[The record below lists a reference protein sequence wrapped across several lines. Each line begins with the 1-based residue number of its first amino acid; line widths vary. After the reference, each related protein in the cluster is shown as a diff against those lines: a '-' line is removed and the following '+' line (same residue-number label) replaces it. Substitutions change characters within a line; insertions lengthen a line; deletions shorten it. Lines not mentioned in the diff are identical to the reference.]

1 MPIKVSLALALLF
14 GSLMS
19 FVGQAAGTES
29 LQEGITVKQKA
40 PDLEVSLAADKRR
53 YKRGDD
59 IDLEV
64 KLTNTNG
71 VKDIFVYGTLELGH
85 RGSFTLYRRDA
96 KGKEVPTR
104 FIAEALSMPPEPND
118 KSAFVKLLPDH
129 FVGTYF
135 RSSIHTLNMERPGR
149 YFMWVE
155 YHSPI
160 STAEV
165 DLKPFFGQENGIIK
179 SNVVWIEVL

>member
-1 MPIKVSLALALLF
+1 MKVLLVLGLAFGALV
-14 GSLMS
+14 S
-19 FVGQAAGTES
+19 FASQAARTQE
-29 LQEGITVKQKA
+29 LQENVAVKPKA
-40 PDLEVSLAADKRR
+40 PDLEVSLVADRRR
-53 YKRGDD
+53 YKRRDR
-59 IDLEV
+59 IKLEV
-64 KLTNTNG
+64 KLTNTNA

-104 FIAEALSMPPEPND
+104 VIAEAVESPPEPND
-118 KSAFVKLLPDH
+118 RSAFVKLLPYH
-129 FVGTYF
+129 FIGTDYKG
-135 RSSIHTLNMERPGR
+135 SIPELNMERPGR

-165 DLKPFFGQENGIIK
+165 GLKPFFGQENGPLK
-179 SNVVWIEVL
+179 SNVVWIEVR